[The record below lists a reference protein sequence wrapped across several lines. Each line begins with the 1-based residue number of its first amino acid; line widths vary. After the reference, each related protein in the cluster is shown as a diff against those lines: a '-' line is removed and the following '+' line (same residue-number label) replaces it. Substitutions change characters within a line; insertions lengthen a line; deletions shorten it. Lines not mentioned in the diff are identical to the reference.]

1 MLLAARKSG
10 HSNISL
16 EEITTLLDNLL
27 ENKEI
32 TKNDYLKIL
41 HENE

>member
-1 MLLAARKSG
+1 M
-10 HSNISL
+10 SL
-16 EEITTLLDNLL
+16 EEVATLLDNLL

-32 TKNDYLKIL
+32 TKKDYLKIL